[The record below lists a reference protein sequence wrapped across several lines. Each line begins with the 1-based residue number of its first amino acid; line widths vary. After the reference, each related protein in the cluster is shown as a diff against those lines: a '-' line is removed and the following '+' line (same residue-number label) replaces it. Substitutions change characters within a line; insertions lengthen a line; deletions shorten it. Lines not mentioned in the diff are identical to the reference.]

1 MQFIQH
7 LKAVIDEQDREVERA
22 VIGRGKYRFKEQYS
36 SLQVRESQWF
46 RMTEKQRL
54 DHMKRVA
61 TTKVV
66 VI

>member
-1 MQFIQH
+1 MQFIQY